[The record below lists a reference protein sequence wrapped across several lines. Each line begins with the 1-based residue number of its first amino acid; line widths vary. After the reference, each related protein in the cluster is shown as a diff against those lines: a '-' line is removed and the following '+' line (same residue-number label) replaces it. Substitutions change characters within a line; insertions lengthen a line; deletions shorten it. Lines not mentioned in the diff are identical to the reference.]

1 MENVASV
8 KIDNFFAKYP
18 SRFVDKGEILIHD
31 YREQKSIHYLVSG
44 RVKQYEINSQGEEI
58 VINTFGAT
66 DLFPIFW
73 INNNDDDVKYYFF
86 ETTLP
91 SEFKSAPLDTVIDF
105 IINNNEMVYELM
117 GRLCSDFNDIQQRMT
132 CLLKGNARKRT
143 IFEILTE
150 CRRFGK
156 KLKNG
161 SWFVG
166 LHEDELAKQVGL
178 SRETINREI
187 AKLKRLKLISITH
200 RGFIINNMKNLQ
212 TIFDEGF

>member
-1 MENVASV
+1 MENIASA
-8 KIDNFFAKYP
+8 KIEKFFAKYP
-18 SRFVDKGEILIHD
+18 SSFVDKGEILIHG

-44 RVKQYEINSQGEEI
+44 RVKQYDIDSQGEEI
-58 VINTFGAT
+58 IINTFGPA

-73 INNNDDDVKYYFF
+73 MNSKDIKYYFF

-91 SEFKSAPLDTVIDF
+91 SQLRSAPFSDVIEF
-105 IINNNEMVYELM
+105 VINNSEVVYELM
-117 GRLCSDFNDIQQRMT
+117 GRLCSDFNEIQQRIT

-143 IFEILTE
+143 VFEILTE

-156 KLKNG
+156 RLKKDM
-161 SWFVG
+161 WFVG
-166 LHEDELAKQVGL
+166 LHEDELAKQAGL

-200 RGFIINNMKNLQ
+200 KGLVINNMKNLQ
-212 TIFDEGF
+212 TIFDESL